1 MTASVTLP
9 NQSVVELPSKYL
21 KYSSFCF
28 FCITSE
34 NQIINVDMSELNLS
48 VSIKVHTDI
57 YLELLQDSKPITGAE
72 FEYALDYVLREMN
85 KKMYGFKL

>member
-1 MTASVTLP
+1 MTSSLKLLDNST
-9 NQSVVELPSKYL
+9 VELPSKYL
-21 KYSSFCF
+21 KYSKNCF

-34 NQIINVDMSELNLS
+34 NQIINVDISEPNLS
-48 VSIKVHTDI
+48 VSIKVHMDI
-57 YLELLQDSKPITGAE
+57 YLELLQDSEPITGAE